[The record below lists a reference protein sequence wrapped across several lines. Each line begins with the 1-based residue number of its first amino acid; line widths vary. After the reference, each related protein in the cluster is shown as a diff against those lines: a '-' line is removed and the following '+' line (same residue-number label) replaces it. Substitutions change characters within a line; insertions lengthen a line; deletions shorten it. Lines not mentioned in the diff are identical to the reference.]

1 MIISIC
7 RLMVK
12 ATVDAEETGAHK
24 CFRASCGNT
33 LLEQTLLHD
42 QAFQCGPCSAYS
54 ASSVAT
60 SAILT

>member
-1 MIISIC
+1 
-7 RLMVK
+7 MVK